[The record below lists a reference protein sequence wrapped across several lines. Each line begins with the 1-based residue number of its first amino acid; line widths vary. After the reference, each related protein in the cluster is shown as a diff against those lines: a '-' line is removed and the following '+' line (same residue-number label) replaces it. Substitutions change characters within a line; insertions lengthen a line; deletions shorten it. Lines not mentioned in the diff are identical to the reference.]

1 MNKNFYEMEILLLS
15 TYSEIVLDILKKH
28 KNLSVTKIVTFSYLI
43 KKNKFMNSSIYNTSN
58 KNDVVLKCLSMLS
71 GLFDDYC
78 ENIKYIIG
86 AIHLLVE
93 NKKISEVSGE
103 LLYKETSEIVIEEK
117 SFINIAIRE
126 SKKYSDEQF
135 LKEVVRNV

>member
-1 MNKNFYEMEILLLS
+1 MNKNIYEMEILLLS
-15 TYSEIVLDILKKH
+15 TYSDIVLDILKKH
-28 KNLSVTKIVTFSYLI
+28 KNLSVNKLVTFSYLI
-43 KKNKFMNSSIYNTSN
+43 KKNKFMNSNIYNTSN
-58 KNDVVLKCLSMLS
+58 KNDLVLKCLSQLS

-103 LLYKETSEIVIEEK
+103 LIYKETSEIVIEEK
-117 SFINIAIRE
+117 SFINIAIKE